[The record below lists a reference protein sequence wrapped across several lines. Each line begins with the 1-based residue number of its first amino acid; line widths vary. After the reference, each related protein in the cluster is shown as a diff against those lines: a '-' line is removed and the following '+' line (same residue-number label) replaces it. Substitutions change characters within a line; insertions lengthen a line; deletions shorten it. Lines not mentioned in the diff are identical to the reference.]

1 MRNELK
7 IFFEKNINQRNFF
20 ITGDLGYNI
29 FDHLIKKNKNFLNIG
44 VCEQS
49 MISFAAGLSN
59 YYEYTYVYSIGNFLS
74 LRPLEQIR
82 NDVCYHNKKICLISV
97 GAGFSYSKYGYSHY
111 CIEDAGILGSLQNI
125 HVFTPFDISSLRS
138 ILKFT
143 KDEKILSYIRIGN
156 ILTQRDNFNVNID
169 KKNIYR
175 PNILLN
181 KKADICIVSIGRITS
196 YLYDYI
202 HNKKCDLYFI
212 CSNNIIDEKY
222 VTKIFKKYKK
232 VCLVDEHVKSL
243 SIERNFNFIKEKIT
257 SITIND
263 NQSFGSIG
271 SNEFLIEK
279 YMKLKKKV
287 DKFLKDSNKY
297 VSK

>member
-7 IFFEKNINQRNFF
+7 LFFEKNINKKNFF
-20 ITGDLGYNI
+20 ITGDLGYNM
-29 FDHLIKKNKNFLNIG
+29 FDHLLKKNKNFLNIG

-59 YYEYTYVYSIGNFLS
+59 YYEYTYVYSIGNFLT

-111 CIEDAGILGSLQNI
+111 CIEDAGILGSLPNM
-125 HVFTPFDISSLRS
+125 HVFTPFDNNSLKS
-138 ILKFT
+138 ILRLT
-143 KDEKILSYIRIGN
+143 KKEKLLSYIRIGN
-156 ILTQRDNFNVNID
+156 ILNEKDNFNIHID
-169 KKNIYR
+169 KNNIFR
-175 PNILLN
+175 PNILLDKN
-181 KKADICIVSIGRITS
+181 ADICIISIGRLTS

-202 HNKKCDLYFI
+202 QNKKCDLYFI
-212 CSNNIIDEKY
+212 CSNNKLDKDYFIKN
-222 VTKIFKKYKK
+222 FKKYKK
-232 VCLVDEHVKSL
+232 ICLVDEHVKSL
-243 SIERNFNFIKEKIT
+243 SIERNFTFIKEKIT
-257 SITIND
+257 SITIDD

-279 YMKLKKKV
+279 YMNLKKKI
-287 DKFLKDSNKY
+287 DKFLKD
-297 VSK
+297 